1 MKKHR
6 AGKLRFRNGDSTDRL
21 SYLPD
26 CILHRILSLVD
37 TKIVVQTSVLSR
49 SWRYVWKHVPALNLE
64 VSSFDHSHKRFN
76 TFVDKVLSLRYP
88 TNVDEISYYNSEQ
101 NGKVLKEAD
110 GGPLVVRLVEYA
122 VSHETQR
129 LDLNLS
135 AGFRERDS
143 YKFPQSYR
151 SIPSCSLRTLKLA
164 HFVIDDRFKSFGF
177 QLLTTLELKN
187 CRFESNSKLFDPF
200 SGFPCL
206 QSLSIDNGD
215 IIRTERLRIA
225 GVQLHSLEL
234 ECVNLHRSEIEI
246 YAPKLKSFI
255 LVHCG
260 NYPPLSSL
268 VFPSLDH
275 ADIDYDARAC
285 DEYYESTTTK
295 ENSVLML
302 QAFRDV
308 KSLAL
313 GSNAIEVLCEDFEF
327 LDQQPSPFTRLEN
340 LTFELPMKRNNI
352 NIPYKLASYFLKAS
366 SCPSPNI
373 KISKQYL
380 E

>member
-49 SWRYVWKHVPALNLE
+49 SW
-64 VSSFDHSHKRFN
+64 
-76 TFVDKVLSLRYP
+76 VLSLRYP
-88 TNVDEISYYNSEQ
+88 TNVDEISYYNSVRARDSDSDEQ

-255 LVHCG
+255 LVHCVLRVH
-260 NYPPLSSL
+260 NYKGEFGPHA
-268 VFPSLDH
+268 PSF
-275 ADIDYDARAC
+275 
-285 DEYYESTTTK
+285 S
-295 ENSVLML
+295 
-302 QAFRDV
+302 
-308 KSLAL
+308 
-313 GSNAIEVLCEDFEF
+313 
-327 LDQQPSPFTRLEN
+327 
-340 LTFELPMKRNNI
+340 
-352 NIPYKLASYFLKAS
+352 
-366 SCPSPNI
+366 
-373 KISKQYL
+373 
-380 E
+380 

>member
-76 TFVDKVLSLRYP
+76 T
-88 TNVDEISYYNSEQ
+88 
-101 NGKVLKEAD
+101 
-110 GGPLVVRLVEYA
+110 
-122 VSHETQR
+122 
-129 LDLNLS
+129 
-135 AGFRERDS
+135 
-143 YKFPQSYR
+143 
-151 SIPSCSLRTLKLA
+151 IPSCSLRTLKLA

-313 GSNAIEVLCEDFEF
+313 GSNAIEVICLFSLQVFFIATTCV
-327 LDQQPSPFTRLEN
+327 
-340 LTFELPMKRNNI
+340 
-352 NIPYKLASYFLKAS
+352 YSYIS
-366 SCPSPNI
+366 SWTSAMV
-373 KISKQYL
+373 
-380 E
+380 